1 MHIVRK
7 DVRKVTRGSGTA
19 HAFFTLFFLL
29 FFCAVL
35 CTAREGAAATLGYEE
50 RFGAAYADTI
60 LRTSSDIDAVY
71 GTSKGL
77 LELFR
82 ERRVDAVEAYDF
94 HAKMF
99 LAGSPNA
106 IYWHPHFCAVV
117 VLAVRADCLYPVRG
131 WQDLAED
138 VRIVLPAASPEREL
152 FTLALTRGSA
162 AEPRLDSTLAFFN
175 RLHQEGRLVYHS
187 LPIGDPDL
195 SDETHRGDVYVLFS
209 YQAEQLIRAG
219 APLRICIP
227 QEGTLTF
234 SKGILSHA
242 PLTFHEEDLAAKL
255 SAFGYTREVPPSAAP
270 VSDLDAFLKDTN
282 RVRHLS
288 QEHDRTPLRWLM
300 VRARDDRFFLLV
312 FTLAVTVFWSGTIWQ
327 RVLYRGTR
335 RAVLLLAAMLLLWE
349 LDRMARLFSP
359 SFDMAFQNFLWYFYY
374 VFRAGLPVALL
385 WISWASDEERTSL
398 LRTSHAASFPAR
410 AQRAHCPRTRSER
423 RIHPRSARSSA
434 RRRTVCGGIRKN
446 RPRKHRD
453 AALHEAALRCT
464 IPQRTR
470 LLAGA

>member
-1 MHIVRK
+1 
-7 DVRKVTRGSGTA
+7 
-19 HAFFTLFFLL
+19 
-29 FFCAVL
+29 
-35 CTAREGAAATLGYEE
+35 
-50 RFGAAYADTI
+50 
-60 LRTSSDIDAVY
+60 
-71 GTSKGL
+71 
-77 LELFR
+77 
-82 ERRVDAVEAYDF
+82 
-94 HAKMF
+94 MF

-117 VLAVRADCLYPVRG
+117 VLAVRADCPYPVRG

-175 RLHQEGRLVYHS
+175 RLRQEGRLVYHS

-327 RVLYRGTR
+327 RVLHRGTR